1 MSTRFADL
9 HSFIEQLQRDGDL
22 AVIDAPV
29 EARLEVAEIHRSQGR
44 PQRALAAL
52 STLRE
57 TYPDGEVPAETL
69 YLSGLAMAALDR
81 PADAIDAY
89 LAAADRGMAGAN
101 FLASLAEARLQMGDL
116 EAARVQRFDVGSS
129 L

>member
-1 MSTRFADL
+1 
-9 HSFIEQLQRDGDL
+9 
-22 AVIDAPV
+22 
-29 EARLEVAEIHRSQGR
+29 LEVAETHRLLGR

-52 STLRE
+52 AALRE

-69 YLSGLAMAALDR
+69 YLSGLALSALGR

-116 EAARVQRFDVGSS
+116 DAASHAAQQALAVAPGHATALAVWQRIAGIRTAGLSQP
-129 L
+129 